1 MRPVIALAVGMGAMT
16 VLAAG
21 LLLEYVSEYEETER
35 VRSASDAIQERRM
48 REDIGVRA
56 NATGVQIE
64 SEWAGQTRI
73 VGIVVV
79 CDDGAIR
86 SASFEH
92 TVEAGSSAHLGMASE
107 IAAVRGLCT

>member
-1 MRPVIALAVGMGAMT
+1 MGAMA

-56 NATGVQIE
+56 NATGIRIE
-64 SEWAGQTRI
+64 SEWAGRTEI
-73 VGIVVV
+73 VGIVVI

-86 SASFEH
+86 SASLEH
-92 TVEAGSSAHLGMASE
+92 TVEAGSSTYLGIASK
-107 IAAVRGLCT
+107 IATVRGLCT